1 MSMKGHS
8 MYAFR
13 IDRLIHLTL
22 CRQNASLCGMKV
34 SNGIEIRRRQGLFC
48 YECSHIERDDWVR
61 EWHRQY
67 GILGP
72 IRPVVDFQEE
82 TTNLEEAKLVA

>member
-1 MSMKGHS
+1 MKGHS

-13 IDRLIHLTL
+13 IDRVTHLTL

-34 SNGIEIRRRQGLFC
+34 SNGIETNLRQGLIC
-48 YECSHIERDDWVR
+48 YECCHIEREAWVR
-61 EWHRQY
+61 EWHSQY

-72 IRPVVDFQEE
+72 IRPVVDCQEE
-82 TTNLEEAKLVA
+82 ATNLEEEKLVA